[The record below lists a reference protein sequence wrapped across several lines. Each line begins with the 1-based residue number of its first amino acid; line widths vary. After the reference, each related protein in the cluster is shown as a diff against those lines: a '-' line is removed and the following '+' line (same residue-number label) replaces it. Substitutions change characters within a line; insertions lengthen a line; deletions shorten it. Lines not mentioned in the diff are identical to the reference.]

1 VTGSMTDSWRRPNR
15 VLLAALGLLT
25 VVFLVVPTLLVVPM
39 GFSSSQILTFPPPG
53 WSLQWYQRMVTDP
66 QWTTGFFNSAQVAV
80 VTAIVSTVL
89 GTLAALGIVRGRFPG
104 KRLVNALILSPLIV
118 PVIVIAI
125 GMFSLYVRW
134 KITGTLVGLVAAHT
148 SLAIPFVIVN
158 VSTSLRTMDRNLE
171 MAAQSLGAGPSRTF
185 WHITLP
191 IVLPGVLAGALFAF
205 LTSWDEVVVSIFLT
219 TAKFRTLPVEMW
231 EQVRQVV
238 DPTVAA
244 VATTVLAVTTS
255 VLLLV
260 FVVRRRAPVR

>member
-1 VTGSMTDSWRRPNR
+1 MTDSWRSPRR
-15 VLLAALGLLT
+15 ILLVAIGLLT
-25 VVFLVVPTLLVVPM
+25 VVFLIVPTLLIVPM

-53 WSLQWYQRMVTDP
+53 WSLQWYQRMLTDP
-66 QWTTGFFNSAQVAV
+66 QWTSGFLNSFLVAV

-89 GTLAALGIVRGRFPG
+89 GTSAALGMVRGRFPG
-104 KRLVNALILSPLIV
+104 KSLANALILSPLVV

-134 KITGTLVGLVAAHT
+134 KITGSLVGLVAAH
-148 SLAIPFVIVN
+148 SALAIPFVM
-158 VSTSLRTMDRNLE
+158 VSVATSLRTMDRNLE
-171 MAAQSLGAGPSRTF
+171 TAAQSLGARPAQTFSR
-185 WHITLP
+185 ITLP
-191 IVLPGVLAGALFAF
+191 IILPGVLTGTLFAF
-205 LTSWDEVVVSIFLT
+205 LTSWDEVVVAIFLT

-244 VATTVLAVTTS
+244 VATAVLAVTTA

-260 FVVRRRAPVR
+260 FVVRRQAPAT